1 MSEEHDKLVIP
12 HSMAI
17 QDHESRI
24 KHLETANETWLELAK
39 GFTSMAADVKVIANE
54 TVHQGKQLETM
65 VATLQQHENE
75 FSEIK
80 EQMGTKESLKRVWD
94 GMENINKRV
103 SNELS
108 ALDKRITTEENKE
121 AQAALQAINKIK
133 WWFMGGIGAV
143 ILAVVMMYL
152 GLK

>member
-1 MSEEHDKLVIP
+1 MSEEHDNLVIP

-17 QDHESRI
+17 QDHETRI
-24 KHLETANETWLELAK
+24 KHLETSNETWIELAK
-39 GFTSMAADVKVIANE
+39 GFTALAADVKVIANE

-65 VATLQQHENE
+65 VATLQQHEDE

-94 GMENINKRV
+94 GMEELDRRV
-103 SNELS
+103 T
-108 ALDKRITTEENKE
+108 AEENKE
-121 AQAALQAINKIK
+121 AQSALKAMNKIK
-133 WWFMGGIGAV
+133 WWILGGFGS
-143 ILAVVMMYL
+143 ILIAIIMIYL